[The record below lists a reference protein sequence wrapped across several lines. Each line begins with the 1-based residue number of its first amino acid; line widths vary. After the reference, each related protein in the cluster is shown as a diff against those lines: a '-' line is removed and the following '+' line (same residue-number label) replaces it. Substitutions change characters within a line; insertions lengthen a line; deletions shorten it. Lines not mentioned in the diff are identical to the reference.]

1 MDINGPK
8 RWEPHKSLDLN
19 SRSTLVNKN
28 LLQEPCN
35 MVGSRVPTKMC
46 AVVIDMGT
54 GTCKMGF
61 AGQSRPT
68 YIVTSLVGCH
78 HKKQTTTGQSKVETF
93 VGEAAHACPD
103 LTLTQ
108 PVRNGIV
115 VDWEAADLFWRHILE
130 NDLRVATQDHPLL
143 FTDPPFNPAS
153 NREKLVEVAFESLHS
168 PAIYVASQSVLSVY
182 ANGCVNGLVVDTG
195 HGVSYTVPVF
205 QGYNLPNGIQ
215 RLDLAGHY
223 LTTFLAEKI
232 FGSNFPLKKEDMDT
246 MESIKHH
253 YCYVVS
259 DFSKEQGRPDDKF
272 RRCLKL
278 PDGKMITVGKELFQC
293 PELLFHPPETLGA
306 PSLGLPSMVE
316 QSLCAVPQELRAD
329 MEQNVLLCGGSSLF
343 TGFESRFKAE
353 LQRCLSPE
361 AHVAVEAQPNRNL
374 SVWIGGSILA
384 SLCVFQSRWILREQ
398 YEEQGSD
405 IVHRKCS

>member
-1 MDINGPK
+1 
-8 RWEPHKSLDLN
+8 
-19 SRSTLVNKN
+19 
-28 LLQEPCN
+28 
-35 MVGSRVPTKMC
+35 MVGNRAPTKMC

-61 AGQSRPT
+61 AGHSRPT

-78 HKKQTTTGQSKVETF
+78 PKKQTTTGQPKMETF
-93 VGEAAHACPD
+93 IGEAAHACPD
-103 LTLTQ
+103 LTLMQ

-115 VDWEAADLFWRHILE
+115 VDWEAADLFWRHIIE

-215 RLDLAGHY
+215 RMDLAGHY

-232 FGSNFPLKKEDMDT
+232 LGSNLPLKKEDMDT

-259 DFSKEQGRPDDKF
+259 DFQKEQGRSDDKF

-293 PELLFHPPETLGA
+293 PELLFHPPETLG
-306 PSLGLPSMVE
+306 PSSLGLPSMVE
-316 QSLCAVPQELRAD
+316 QSLCTVPQELRAD
-329 MEQNVLLCGGSSLF
+329 IEQNVLLCGGSSLF

-398 YEEQGSD
+398 YEEQGSV